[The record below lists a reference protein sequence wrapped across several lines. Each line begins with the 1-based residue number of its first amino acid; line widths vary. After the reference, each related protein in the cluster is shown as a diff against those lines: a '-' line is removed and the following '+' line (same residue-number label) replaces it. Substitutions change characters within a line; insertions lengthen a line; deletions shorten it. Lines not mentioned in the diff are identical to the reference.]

1 MSNSG
6 DIKLALLGF
15 GRWGKNHAATLHRMG
30 RLALIIDPS
39 PESQAAARKA
49 YPDVEVAGSR
59 DAALRPDIAG
69 VVLAT
74 PVESHGPLARFFI
87 SARKPVLVEKPL
99 TLTLEEGEEIVG
111 LSVRR
116 NVVLQVGHVLE
127 YHPARREVER
137 LIEAG
142 ELGRLLSARM
152 VRTNLGTIRD
162 VEDIL
167 FSFAP
172 HDIAFAL
179 RLGRSAPVR
188 VTAAGFD
195 LLGHG
200 VADTASLTLEFEEP
214 EKFVAHIDV
223 SWLEPSKE
231 HRSILV
237 GTSGMME
244 WNDTVGQKRLTL
256 FKTPAAA
263 PTPGSGTPQRKL
275 VEQLEIPTPAGEA
288 LEGELLD
295 FIEAIRAGSTPKAD
309 AQSGLNVLRI
319 LYAAQMSMKER
330 RTVEMSEVK
339 TKPFVHPTA
348 IVDEGAHV
356 GEGSKIWHFSHVMP
370 GAKIGKDV
378 VLGQNCY
385 VAAKA
390 EIGDGC
396 RLQNNISVY
405 DLVILEEDVFVGPSA
420 VFTNVRNPRA
430 FVSRKDEYAVTR
442 IKKGATLGAN
452 STVVCGSTVN
462 EYAFVAAGSVVS
474 KDIPAYALAIG
485 VPARVVAFVCRCGD
499 RLTFHED
506 GNGTC
511 ARCGL
516 KYRKLD
522 KNTVS
527 PVD

>member
-1 MSNSG
+1 MTEPVK
-6 DIKLALLGF
+6 IALLGF
-15 GRWGKNHAATLHRMG
+15 GRWGRNHASTLHKMG
-30 RLALIIDPS
+30 CLGLIIDSNPD
-39 PESQAAARKA
+39 SQAAARAA
-49 YPDVEVAGSR
+49 YPEVEIAGIR

-74 PVESHGPLARFFI
+74 PVETHGPLARFFL

-116 NVVLQVGHVLE
+116 NVLLQVGHVLE
-127 YHPARREVER
+127 YHPARKEVER
-137 LIEAG
+137 LIEEG
-142 ELGRLLSARM
+142 QLGRLLSARM

-179 RLGRSAPVR
+179 RLGRSAPTR

-200 VADTASLTLEFEEP
+200 VSDTASLTLEFDTPEP
-214 EKFVAHIDV
+214 FVAHIDV
-223 SWLEPSKE
+223 SWLEPTKE

-237 GTSGMME
+237 GTQGMLE
-244 WNDTVGQKRLTL
+244 WNDTAGQKKLVLYR
-256 FKTPAAA
+256 TPPAV
-263 PTPGSGTPQRKL
+263 GGKGTPQRKL
-275 VEQLEIPTPAGEA
+275 EEKIEIPTLAGEP
-288 LEGELLD
+288 LEGELRD
-295 FIEAIRAGSTPKAD
+295 FLEAIKAGCKPRAD
-309 AQSGLNVLRI
+309 AESGLNVLRI
-319 LYAAQMSMKER
+319 LYAAEMSMKER
-330 RTVEMSEVK
+330 RTVNMSEVK

-378 VLGQNCY
+378 VVGQNCY

-462 EYAFVAAGSVVS
+462 EYAFIAAGSVVS

-485 VPARVVAFVCRCGD
+485 VPARVVGFVCRCGD
-499 RLTFHED
+499 KLSFHED
-506 GNGTC
+506 GNATC
-511 ARCGL
+511 TRCGL
-516 KYRKLD
+516 KYRKEE
-522 KNTVS
+522 KSKVV
-527 PVD
+527 PVE